1 MEDQAIAQIERR
13 NPDSVHTPVGEYSHL
28 ARVKCAELIFLAGQV
43 AVDPEGNF
51 VGKGD
56 IRAQAR
62 QIYDNI
68 GRLLEDAGTAWDN
81 VVQLTTYIV
90 GRENVP
96 LFLEERTKIINAL
109 FPEGDFPPS
118 TLLLIDGL
126 FSEAA
131 LAEVTTVAA
140 IP

>member
-1 MEDQAIAQIERR
+1 MAQIERR

-28 ARVKCAELIFLAGQV
+28 ARVECAELIFLAGQV

-51 VGKGD
+51 VGVGD
-56 IRAQAR
+56 MKAQVR

-68 GRLLEDAGTAWDN
+68 GRLLDSAGASWGN

-96 LFLEERTKIINAL
+96 PFLEERSKIINAL
-109 FPEGDFPPS
+109 FPDEDFPPS

-126 FSEAA
+126 YSDAA
-131 LAEVTTVAA
+131 LAEVTAVAA
-140 IP
+140 IPS